1 MEGKENSTSA
11 TNQNKQRFKRICV
24 FCGSRPG
31 YKSAFSEAALQLGN
45 LLVERKIDLV
55 YGGGSVGLMGLISQ
69 TVFNGGCHV
78 LGVIPRALLPHEI
91 SGETIGE
98 VKTVAD
104 MHQRKSEMAKNAD
117 AFIALPGLYIT
128 IFSLSLKYAYMSL
141 IVYILIKVLN
151 CVLGGYGTME
161 ELLEMITWSQL
172 GIHEKPVGLLNVDGY
187 YNSLLTLFDKGVEE
201 GFIEDSARNIMIS
214 ATTAE
219 ELIKKMEEYAPVH
232 DRVAPRQTWEVDQLL

>member
-1 MEGKENSTSA
+1 
-11 TNQNKQRFKRICV
+11 
-24 FCGSRPG
+24 
-31 YKSAFSEAALQLGN
+31 
-45 LLVERKIDLV
+45 
-55 YGGGSVGLMGLISQ
+55 MGLISQ